1 MGSSGINAE
10 YMGITFQIEIS
21 KMKLF
26 VVLCL
31 VGVALAI
38 PNPFA
43 DDKMPM
49 EKATGLVISD
59 EYYGKGYSKGYS
71 PSYYNKGYSR
81 GYAPC
86 YHRRYVPYCVPTY
99 HPRRVIRRRPCCYR
113 RRYNKGCYTPVIYH
127 C

>member
-1 MGSSGINAE
+1 
-10 YMGITFQIEIS
+10 MGITFQLEIS

-31 VGVALAI
+31 VGAVLAI

-49 EKATGLVISD
+49 EKATGLVIPD
-59 EYYGKGYSKGYS
+59 EYYDKGYSK
-71 PSYYNKGYSR
+71 

-86 YHRRYVPYCVPTY
+86 YHRRYVPYCPPTY
-99 HPRRVIRRRPCCYR
+99 HPRRVIRRRTCCYR

>member
-1 MGSSGINAE
+1 
-10 YMGITFQIEIS
+10 MGIIFQIEII

-26 VVLCL
+26 VVLCFI
-31 VGVALAI
+31 GAALAI

-43 DDKMPM
+43 PPM
-49 EKATGLVISD
+49 EKATGLVIPD

-71 PSYYNKGYSR
+71 PSYYGKGYSR
-81 GYAPC
+81 GY
-86 YHRRYVPYCVPTY
+86 VPYCPPRSY
-99 HPRRVIRRRPCCYR
+99 HPRRVIRRRTCCYR

>member
-1 MGSSGINAE
+1 MGAGINAE
-10 YMGITFQIEIS
+10 YMGTRFQIETI

-31 VGVALAI
+31 LGVALAI

-43 DDKMPM
+43 DKMPM
-49 EKATGLVISD
+49 ERPTGLVIPD

-86 YHRRYVPYCVPTY
+86 YHRRYVPCCAPTY
-99 HPRRVIRRRPCCYR
+99 HPRRVIRRRTCCYR
-113 RRYNKGCYTPVIYH
+113 RRYNKGCYSPVFYH